1 MSRRL
6 DFSTANT
13 TWYVAPSI
21 RHPVR
26 DCSKEWHRPKTK
38 HTFVEPLFD
47 MILAKPE
54 SASLWREFTIWNM
67 NCMVFTNSNHT
78 MYGLSPI
85 RSFNIYHARLERY
98 RHLHV
103 AARMT
108 WFPRLTPFLQQSRA
122 STYTEH
128 MGHSWI
134 QNNEIQGTVCIKA
147 SPTSPENVLM
157 KGYCGRRVFIG
168 LGLIVDKTL

>member
-6 DFSTANT
+6 YFSTANT

-26 DCSKEWHRPKTK
+26 DCSKGWHRPKTK
-38 HTFVEPLFD
+38 HTCTVFVWYDHREAR
-47 MILAKPE
+47 IRKSLARIHNPE
-54 SASLWREFTIWNM
+54 
-67 NCMVFTNSNHT
+67 
-78 MYGLSPI
+78 YGLHGLHKQQLYYELSPI

-108 WFPRLTPFLQQSRA
+108 WFPRSRPFLQQSRA
-122 STYTEH
+122 PTYTEH

-134 QNNEIQGTVCIKA
+134 EDNEIQGTVCIRT
-147 SPTSPENVLM
+147 SPTSPENISM
-157 KGYCGRRVFIG
+157 KGHCGRRVFTG
-168 LGLIVDKTL
+168 LRLVAK